1 MKNNFALL
9 FKRLS
14 SETEEILLDN
24 LETLKGGGDSDDT
37 LDGGELDEVVI
48 TPDPDDED
56 ETPPLDPDPE
66 PDEDPFPEE
75 DEENPWDD
83 WEDHGD
89 GSETDEQEEEEKTC
103 TCEMQY
109 KEIKEGENG
118 EIPEIKDPSNT
129 LGTLKNILSTQQSSL
144 PNLVIHGD
152 ITQAGIDRQ
161 LNAVNRV
168 ASLVERIE
176 NSGMNIRIE
185 TSNNPN
191 ANGKGDG
198 LTSKDLSTGEYVV
211 NISSTGNGYADY
223 VLLVHELVH
232 VGQILDGQI
241 GFDSAG
247 KATMIG
253 MEDEIKAYQTMY
265 DLDAGIYGTPKIATA
280 SNIKSDYPN
289 VYDNLPT
296 KGGKCPVHG

>member
-1 MKNNFALL
+1 MKNNSALL

-14 SETEEILLDN
+14 SETEEILLDS
-24 LETLKGGGDSDDT
+24 LETLKGGGDSDGT
-37 LDGGELDEVVI
+37 IDGGELDEVVI
-48 TPDPDDED
+48 TPDPDDND
-56 ETPPLDPDPE
+56 DIPPLDPDPE
-66 PDEDPFPEE
+66 PEEDPFPEE
-75 DEENPWDD
+75 EEENPWDD

-89 GSETDEQEEEEKTC
+89 GPENDEPEEEEKIC

-109 KEIKEGENG
+109 KELKEGENA

-129 LGTLKNILSTQQSSL
+129 LGTLKNMLSTQKSSL
-144 PNLVIHGD
+144 PNLVIQGD

-168 ASLVERIE
+168 ANLVDRIE

-185 TSNNPN
+185 ATNNPTG
-191 ANGKGDG
+191 NGKGDG
-198 LTSKDLSTGEYVV
+198 LTSKDISTGEYVI
-211 NISSTGNGYADY
+211 NINSTGNGYADY

-232 VGQILDGQI
+232 IGQILDGEI

-247 KATMIG
+247 KATMVG
-253 MEDEIKAYQTMY
+253 MEDEIEAYQTMY
-265 DLDAGIYGTPKIATA
+265 DLDAGVFGTPKIATA

-289 VYDNLPT
+289 MYNNLPN